1 MEYGFLFDQE
11 EINSTEKVEGKVF
24 SLRQEKKKIMLLDIF
39 KVLNELFPEKI
50 EKNESIHL
58 ISSDNFGSI
67 ELLKVLTTRIKPEKI
82 SITTWSYNDEFVNVI
97 ESLLKSGVEIDF
109 FVDKSIKTRKS
120 HLYAQMVILRDSYKN
135 IKIKI
140 HHMLHAKLTTI
151 KAGNLFLTVESSAN
165 YSGNQ
170 RIENYVITES
180 EELFNF
186 HNSWMNQLIGK

>member
-1 MEYGFLFDQE
+1 MEYGFLFEQE
-11 EINSTEKVEGKVF
+11 EINTTEKVEGKVF
-24 SLRQEKKKIMLLDIF
+24 SMCQEKKKIMLLDRF
-39 KVLNELFPEKI
+39 EVLNELFPEKI

-67 ELLKVLTTRIKPEKI
+67 ELLKVLTARIKPEKI

-109 FVDKSIKTRKS
+109 FVDKSIKTRKA

-180 EELFNF
+180 EDLFNF
-186 HNSWMNQLIGK
+186 HNSWMNKLIGK

>member
-82 SITTWSYNDEFVNVI
+82 SITTWSYNDESVNVI

-120 HLYAQMVILRDSYKN
+120 HLYAQIVILRDSYKN

-151 KAGNLFLTVESSAN
+151 KAGDLFLTIESSAN

-180 EELFNF
+180 EDLFNF